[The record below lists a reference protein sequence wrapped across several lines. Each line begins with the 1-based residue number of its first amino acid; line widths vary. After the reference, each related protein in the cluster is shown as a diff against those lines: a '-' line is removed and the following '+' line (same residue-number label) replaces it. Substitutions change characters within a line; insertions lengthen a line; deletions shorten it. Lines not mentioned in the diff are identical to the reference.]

1 MTRSNPPEQLQTN
14 LNESVPEGTP
24 PTYASLWTATGGRE
38 CDDTPCDEKHD
49 MQFDDTEWC
58 DDTPCDEKHDMRFE
72 DTQSCD
78 DAQCDEKHDMRF
90 DDTV

>member
-24 PTYASLWTATGGRE
+24 PTYASLWTATGGR
-38 CDDTPCDEKHD
+38 
-49 MQFDDTEWC
+49 QS
-58 DDTPCDEKHDMRFE
+58 DDTPCDEKHDMRFDDTE
-72 DTQSCD
+72 WCDEKHDMRFDDTQSCD